1 MIQDQLQQVVNRNQ
15 YTSWLCKQLEETD
28 TLLIK
33 YQQKIDVL
41 QKHVMRFFVFKNVM
55 IRVHFNSI
63 VYVMA
68 PGQRFILGRREL
80 HCLGEQHPKATY
92 EIG

>member
-28 TLLIK
+28 KLLIK

-41 QKHVMRFFVFKNVM
+41 QKHVMRFFCV
-55 IRVHFNSI
+55 
-63 VYVMA
+63 
-68 PGQRFILGRREL
+68 
-80 HCLGEQHPKATY
+80 
-92 EIG
+92 

>member
-1 MIQDQLQQVVNRNQ
+1 
-15 YTSWLCKQLEETD
+15 
-28 TLLIK
+28 
-33 YQQKIDVL
+33 
-41 QKHVMRFFVFKNVM
+41 MRFFVFKNV

-80 HCLGEQHPKATY
+80 HCLGEQHPKATN

>member
-41 QKHVMRFFVFKNVM
+41 QKHVMRFFVFKNV

-68 PGQRFILGRREL
+68 LGQRFILGRREL